1 MGPNPSR
8 ARAGRPVGEVKE
20 GATVEGRRRGT
31 FAGRSARP
39 RAAWRTIRIRLGH
52 NVRMTER
59 LRIAVIGYGT
69 AGQAMA
75 ILLTRDGHDVE
86 IFERV
91 PTGPGVGAG
100 FLLQPSGLQVLWQ
113 MGLLEAVRAH
123 AAPVHRLY
131 GDTPCGRAVMDMGYG
146 GLDVRLHGLG
156 MQRGALFSLLDQA
169 RDGAG
174 QLHAGTTIDAVDTA
188 RGQLRDNE
196 GRTHGPFDLV
206 VAADGAAS
214 SLRATIAGG
223 AGLDRVYP
231 WGALWCLLPAGEWP
245 HVQQLRQ
252 RYVAARKMI
261 GLLPVGTRPGD
272 DTPRLSF
279 FWSLPRADF
288 ARWEDEGMQP
298 WLQELHALWP
308 EASAR
313 FDHLHDAG
321 QLSRAVYRDAVMT
334 RWHQGRMVLV
344 GDAAHAMSPQLGQG
358 VNMALLD
365 ALALRDALR
374 VHGAGET
381 ALQAYQAQRRAH
393 VAVYQR
399 WSRWLTPLF
408 QSDRDAWA
416 KARDALL
423 GPMGRL
429 PGGRGHMLRVLSGTQ
444 HGWFGSLA
452 LDPAFLEALARPP
465 VALATQAATAAA

>member
-1 MGPNPSR
+1 
-8 ARAGRPVGEVKE
+8 
-20 GATVEGRRRGT
+20 
-31 FAGRSARP
+31 
-39 RAAWRTIRIRLGH
+39 
-52 NVRMTER
+52 MTER

-69 AGQAMA
+69 AGQALA
-75 ILLTRDGHDVE
+75 ILLTRDGHEVE

-91 PTGPGVGAG
+91 PTPGPVGAG

-113 MGLLEAVRAH
+113 MGLLDAVRAY
-123 AAPVHRLY
+123 AMPVHRLY
-131 GDTPCGRAVMDMGYG
+131 GDTPCERAVMDMGYD
-146 GLDVRLHGLG
+146 GLDPRLHGLG

-169 RDGAG
+169 RAGAG
-174 QLHAGTTIDAVDTA
+174 QLHVGAHIVEVDSEQG
-188 RGQLRDNE
+188 RLRDSS
-196 GRTHGPFDLV
+196 GRMHGPFDLV

-214 SLRATIAGG
+214 TLRGGVAGG
-223 AGLDRVYP
+223 AALDRVYP
-231 WGALWCLLPAGEWP
+231 WGALWCLLPAEDWP
-245 HVQQLRQ
+245 HMQQLRQ

-279 FWSLPRADF
+279 FWSLPCADF
-288 ARWEDEGMQP
+288 ERWQNDGLAP
-298 WLQELHALWP
+298 WLDELHALWP
-308 EASAR
+308 QASAR
-313 FDHLHDAG
+313 FAHLRDAG
-321 QLSRAVYRDAVMT
+321 QLARAVYRDAVMNH
-334 RWHQGRMVLV
+334 WHQGRLVLA

-365 ALALRDALR
+365 AMALRDALR
-374 VHGAGET
+374 THRGEA
-381 ALQAYQAQRRAH
+381 ALHAYQAQRRAH

-416 KARDALL
+416 NARDVLL

-444 HGWFGSLA
+444 HGWFGALA
-452 LDPAFLEALARPP
+452 LDPDFVEALARAPM
-465 VALATQAATAAA
+465 VQSDAAQAATA